1 MSPRSKI
8 LSVWLIVSLIVLSC
22 TISMGEDELS
32 EEEKLQTAV
41 AATIAANQ
49 SQVQQQQQ
57 QQAQVL
63 PTITTAPTNTPP
75 GPPTAIPKPCNAA
88 SFISETIADGTK
100 LSTGQSFDKTWRF
113 QNVGTCTW
121 NTNYQLVFAEGDK
134 MGGPS
139 TKNLTQQVAPGEM
152 VDIGVTLKAPDS
164 AGTYKGFW
172 RVRDDLGNFYINN
185 IWVEIKAESGI
196 DAVDLAPL
204 LPLPIGPL
212 LALKPDLVI
221 SAMQI
226 DPATPTMGAN
236 THVRVRAKN
245 TGTLDSG
252 GFTVKWYGLS
262 TFADPSCTWNVAGGL
277 VADGSL
283 WLECD
288 FVFASWYPINKT
300 TIAYIDTANSVAE
313 SDEGNNSRA
322 ISPFGVN
329 P

>member
-113 QNVGTCTW
+113 QNVGTCTEH
-121 NTNYQLVFAEGDK
+121 QLPV
-134 MGGPS
+134 
-139 TKNLTQQVAPGEM
+139 
-152 VDIGVTLKAPDS
+152 GV
-164 AGTYKGFW
+164 
-172 RVRDDLGNFYINN
+172 R
-185 IWVEIKAESGI
+185 
-196 DAVDLAPL
+196 
-204 LPLPIGPL
+204 
-212 LALKPDLVI
+212 
-221 SAMQI
+221 
-226 DPATPTMGAN
+226 
-236 THVRVRAKN
+236 
-245 TGTLDSG
+245 
-252 GFTVKWYGLS
+252 
-262 TFADPSCTWNVAGGL
+262 
-277 VADGSL
+277 
-283 WLECD
+283 
-288 FVFASWYPINKT
+288 
-300 TIAYIDTANSVAE
+300 
-313 SDEGNNSRA
+313 
-322 ISPFGVN
+322 
-329 P
+329 